1 MTVRI
6 LLTILTLFTSY
17 TLMAQENHSARCV
30 NDFLSSIGVN
40 SAIYRRA
47 ESVDRTIE
55 CINYLGVSWIRTDES
70 WHTDEQVEH
79 IKRLHKATGV
89 KISTSLGSGGS
100 NIEQLIAGSRRIA
113 KQGALLAIEG
123 NNEPNNWGITYNG
136 EKGGR
141 DGSWVAVA
149 RLHRDLYKA
158 IKADP
163 ILKSYPVWATTE
175 TGAMRDNVGLQ
186 YIEVPKDDMAV
197 KEEFRGVRFADV
209 ANCHNYFTHPSW
221 APPQNNQTW
230 LSANPTS
237 AAKGD
242 HLYGNYGLT
251 WLKKHKGYTEEQLI
265 KIPRITTETGA
276 TISGALTEEMQG
288 KMYLSCYL
296 SQFAQGWS
304 HTAMY
309 ILRDRSDEAGN
320 QSFGFYDKDYRPRRA
335 AHYLHNM
342 TSILK
347 DTASP
352 KHLGN
357 LDYEIKNSTAEVHDL
372 LLQKSNGTY
381 VLIIWGEY
389 YAGGKQTITLCLNRN
404 HQLKIYNPIIGTDP
418 ISRGRMDNIELEIT
432 DHPYIIEIK

>member
-17 TLMAQENHSARCV
+17 TLMAQESHSARSV

-175 TGAMRDNVGLQ
+175 TGAMVDNVGLQ

-230 LSANPTS
+230 LSATPTS

-320 QSFGFYDKDYRPRRA
+320 QSLGFYDKDYRPRRA